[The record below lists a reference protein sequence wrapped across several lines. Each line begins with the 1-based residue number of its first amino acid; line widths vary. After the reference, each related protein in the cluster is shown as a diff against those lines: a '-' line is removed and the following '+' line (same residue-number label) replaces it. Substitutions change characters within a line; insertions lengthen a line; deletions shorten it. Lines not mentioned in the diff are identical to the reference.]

1 MAGVNKVIL
10 VGNLGKDPEVR
21 HLDNG
26 RAVANFSVATSETYK
41 NRQGD
46 RVTTTEWH
54 NIVLWTPLAEVAEKY
69 LKKGSQ
75 VYIEGKLTTR
85 SWDDQ
90 EGNKRY
96 TTEVVGREMKM
107 LGSSQGMPFPKE
119 SFGLARESNQGAGST
134 NTDHG
139 SASPAPSETSTQNP
153 PPPIPE
159 DDTDDLPF

>member
-26 RAVANFSVATSETYK
+26 RAVANFSIATSEVYK
-41 NRQGD
+41 NKQGE
-46 RVTTTEWH
+46 RVTNTEWH
-54 NIVLWTPLAEVAEKY
+54 NVVLWTPLAEIAEKF

-90 EGNKRY
+90 DGNKRY
-96 TTEVVGREMKM
+96 TTEVVGREMTL
-107 LGSSQGMPFPKE
+107 LGSRSE
-119 SFGLARESNQGAGST
+119 SGAGDSG
-134 NTDHG
+134 NNM
-139 SASPAPSETSTQNP
+139 AESPVSN
-153 PPPIPE
+153 IPE
-159 DDTDDLPF
+159 EDTDDLPF

>member
-10 VGNLGKDPEVR
+10 IGNLGKDPEVR

-26 RAVANFSVATSETYK
+26 RAVANFSLATSETYK
-41 NRQGD
+41 NKQGE
-46 RVTTTEWH
+46 RVTNTEWH
-54 NIVLWTPLAEVAEKY
+54 NIVLWTPLAEIAEKF
-69 LKKGSQ
+69 LKKGGQ

-96 TTEVVGREMKM
+96 TTEVVGNNLTL
-107 LGSSQGMPFPKE
+107 LGSKPGEGGGQ
-119 SFGLARESNQGAGST
+119 NQGGT
-134 NTDHG
+134 
-139 SASPAPSETSTQNP
+139 SAAESPVSS
-153 PPPIPE
+153 IPE